1 MQSILFL
8 GAVGIVGAA
17 PDSAIQGGKTTPAP
31 APGTSK
37 GHAVAATQ
45 AQNQSQS
52 QKIDLPIPVGEP
64 VKGIKIP
71 QYDENGKLTM
81 NLIADTARK
90 LDEKQVEFGKL
101 KIEFNDKEEK
111 TISVEIPH
119 SILDMESKK
128 LVADTETLIHR
139 ETSRSLD
146 KALSLTP
153 SRDLAL
159 SRGVS
164 TPPSEMGKRP
174 IYHELPNEPSR
185 SFIPYHPDDRD
196 DGFLPVGFGAGAGS
210 GTNRWRTICATRR
223 PCRWAHGRNGP
234 LGNSRE

>member
-1 MQSILFL
+1 MRLIDHGFLRFIGAILFL

-17 PDSAIQGGKTTPAP
+17 PDSAFRGGKTTPAP

-37 GHAVAATQ
+37 GNAAAATQ

-139 ETSRSLD
+139 DDFEIIGQSAEFDT
-146 KALSLTP
+146 
-153 SRDLAL
+153 LA
-159 SRGVS
+159 R
-164 TPPSEMGKRP
+164 
-174 IYHELPNEPSR
+174 
-185 SFIPYHPDDRD
+185 
-196 DGFLPVGFGAGAGS
+196 S
-210 GTNRWRTICATRR
+210 GTFKGRVHASF
-223 PCRWAHGRNGP
+223 RNGETVDLP
-234 LGNSRE
+234 

>member
-1 MQSILFL
+1 MRLIDHGFLCFMRAILFL

-17 PDSAIQGGKTTPAP
+17 PDSAFQGGKTTPAP

-139 ETSRSLD
+139 
-146 KALSLTP
+146 
-153 SRDLAL
+153 
-159 SRGVS
+159 
-164 TPPSEMGKRP
+164 
-174 IYHELPNEPSR
+174 
-185 SFIPYHPDDRD
+185 DDFEIIGQSGEFDTVAR
-196 DGFLPVGFGAGAGS
+196 S
-210 GTNRWRTICATRR
+210 GTFKGRVHASF
-223 PCRWAHGRNGP
+223 RNGETADLP
-234 LGNSRE
+234 